1 MCLEFSIPDKNIV
14 VFNENNASMNFGK
27 DVMNQSKIVSDILN
41 SFLLERDNLWA
52 TARFDWL
59 LIRCGMVLTSSSRNS
74 QQSSR
79 FSL

>member
-52 TARFDWL
+52 TARFD
-59 LIRCGMVLTSSSRNS
+59 
-74 QQSSR
+74 
-79 FSL
+79 